1 MYKTDWISLI
11 LLFFVSALILF
22 FLNLDYCE
30 TFYSNCITYLS
41 ISFGFLLTSISILF
55 NSEYIKRYYKIKD
68 GQDKKITKLNRLGR
82 YYKIQ
87 IYYSICLIMYYLV
100 LDILCKNNTLY
111 KNLEFLNI
119 PLLLCNCFSTYILI
133 KFFLKLFV
141 LPHTNK

>member
-1 MYKTDWISLI
+1 MYKTYWISLI

-68 GQDKKITKLNRLGR
+68 DQDKKITKLNRLGR

-119 PLLLCNCFSTYILI
+119 PLLLCNCFITYILI

>member
-68 GQDKKITKLNRLGR
+68 DQDKKITKLNRLGR

-87 IYYSICLIMYYLV
+87 IYYSICLIMCYYVIV
-100 LDILCKNNTLY
+100 L
-111 KNLEFLNI
+111 
-119 PLLLCNCFSTYILI
+119 SLI
-133 KFFLKLFV
+133 Y
-141 LPHTNK
+141 